1 MTAST
6 QSAPRP
12 VVLAVD
18 DEPGVR
24 ELSTRILE
32 QGGYRVLAAANGL
45 EALEIVNGGAAID
58 LLMVDLDMPIMRGEE
73 LAERVR
79 IARPESRVLYVT
91 AQSGAL
97 FSGRPELTA
106 REAFL
111 DKPFSVRGLL
121 EAVSLLKNG
130 FINAP
135 AESHAQ
141 RIWRTVVAKVAKS

>member
-1 MTAST
+1 MTG
-6 QSAPRP
+6 QSAARP

-24 ELSTRILE
+24 DLSTRILE
-32 QGGYRVLAAANGL
+32 QGGYRVLAAADGRQ
-45 EALEIVNGGAAID
+45 ALEIVNGGAAID

-73 LAERVR
+73 LAQRVR
-79 IARPESRVLYVT
+79 QARPGLCVLYVT

-97 FSGRPELTA
+97 FTERPELTA

-121 EAVSLLKNG
+121 EAVSLLRNG
-130 FINAP
+130 YINPPPESA
-135 AESHAQ
+135 AECL
-141 RIWRTVVAKVAKS
+141 WRTVVAKVGRS